1 MGLPPSITAT
11 TEFVVPKSI
20 PTILPMLD
28 VDPFSLPKTVY
39 LFVYLDS
46 LSIFVFALLDQYPSF
61 KHRSIDKGG

>member
-1 MGLPPSITAT
+1 
-11 TEFVVPKSI
+11 
-20 PTILPMLD
+20 MLD

-61 KHRSIDKGG
+61 KHRAIGKANQELKFWAAKLKSVKTD